1 MCILNFEMHRFIS
14 FRIVRMGVNQIL
26 ISSGG
31 SDEKH
36 GTILLFT
43 MCTEFNDMVLLLNT
57 LVHVSKTWILPT
69 HIQLR

>member
-1 MCILNFEMHRFIS
+1 
-14 FRIVRMGVNQIL
+14 MGVKQIL

-31 SDEKH
+31 GGDEKH
-36 GTILLFT
+36 STILLFT